1 MMKLYNS
8 LTKTLEEFKPLKK
21 REVGIYVCGP
31 TVYGPV
37 HLGHGR
43 TWIFF
48 DWLRRYFELNKFKVK
63 FVQNITDVGHL
74 VDDADDTT
82 EDKIEKEAK
91 AQGKTPQEIAKHWEG
106 EYFRDLESLNI
117 LKPDFS
123 PKASAHIKEM
133 VNFIKVLLD
142 KGFAYEVS
150 GNVYFDVGKLPS
162 YGELS
167 GRSIQEEKPG
177 KRVKTDTKKNTP
189 ADFALWLKADANHLQ
204 KWPSPW
210 SEGYP
215 GWHLECSVM
224 SVKFLGQPF
233 DIHGGGIDNIFPHH
247 ENELAQSK
255 AYFGKPL
262 ANFFLHAGTL
272 LVSGQKMAK
281 SLNNYITVKDALKEN
296 DADTLKIAMMNNH
309 WRSPFNLSASTR
321 GKIEDAISEA
331 EKVKVRLIRAK
342 EDAQPIKTGFPTQ
355 INQILE
361 NDFNVPRVLGLI
373 LENLSKLS
381 RRDFEY
387 IEDLFGLKLVGMV
400 KLSNSQK
407 KMIKARNQAREAGDY
422 KKADQIRKSLKNKG
436 IILEDT
442 ASGTRVLTPGQPR
455 G

>member
-8 LTKTLEEFKPLKK
+8 LTKKVEEFKPLKK
-21 REVGIYVCGP
+21 KEVGIYVCGP

-37 HLGHGR
+37 HLGHAR

-48 DWLRRYFELNKFKVK
+48 DWLRRYFKLNKFKVK

-91 AQGKTPQEIAKHWEG
+91 AQGKTPQEIANHWEG
-106 EYFRDLESLNI
+106 EYFHDLETLHI

-123 PKASAHIKEM
+123 PKASVYIKDM
-133 VNFIKVLLD
+133 IDFIKVLLY
-142 KGFAYEVS
+142 KKFAYEVS
-150 GNVYFDVGKLPS
+150 GNVYFEVEKLQS

-177 KRVKTDTKKNTP
+177 KRVKTDTKKKNP
-189 ADFALWLKADANHLQ
+189 ADFALWLKADSKHLQ

-210 SEGYP
+210 GKGYP

-224 SVKFLGQPF
+224 SAKLLGQPF

-255 AYFGKPL
+255 AYLGKPL
-262 ANFFLHAGTL
+262 AKIFLHAGTL
-272 LVSGQKMAK
+272 LTGGQKMAK
-281 SLNNYITVKDALKEN
+281 SLDNYITVKESLKKN
-296 DADTLKIAMMNNH
+296 DPDTLKIAMMNNH
-309 WRSPFNLSASTR
+309 WRSPFNM
-321 GKIEDAISEA
+321 EENAIIEA
-331 EKVKVRLIRAK
+331 EKVQVSLVRAK
-342 EDAQPIKTGFPTQ
+342 ADAQPIKTGFPTQ

-361 NDFNVPRVLGLI
+361 DDFNIPRVLGLI

-381 RRDFEY
+381 RNDFEY
-387 IEDLFGLKLVGMV
+387 LEELFGLKLEEIV
-400 KLSNSQK
+400 KISNLQK
-407 KMIKARNQAREAGDY
+407 KMVKERSQARERGDY
-422 KKADQIRKSLKNKG
+422 KKADEIRKNLEKEG

-442 ASGTRVLTPGQPR
+442 TSGTRVFTQSKSKG
-455 G
+455 